1 MWDLVEGEA
10 GGQTQCDYPPDGE
23 PGVVWAHPVDL
34 HYATKSLIGWPKMWF
49 QVWCLDV
56 HGAKDLAGYGFCHVP
71 TSPGMHEVEVATW
84 VPEGSGIEK
93 LTAFFVGGR
102 PRLKFEEGIHSPGDR
117 FRLQTRAAGV
127 IKLQLGVCVRDFA
140 KYAVAQ

>member
-1 MWDLVEGEA
+1 
-10 GGQTQCDYPPDGE
+10 
-23 PGVVWAHPVDL
+23 VDL

-102 PRLKFEEGIHSPGDR
+102 PRLKFEEVIHSPGDR